1 MKLEEVINQLA
12 LATKNSSDNLQSEI
26 KRIVASC
33 GITGDEDDAGWI
45 GDFFEFILERKEIK
59 EQTFQ
64 KSKNIDKFY
73 SLITRLIQNEI
84 FHVKSQNFGES
95 MDIEFTDLHV
105 FVYISWEDDL
115 FSIKLLS

>member
-12 LATKNSSDNLQSEI
+12 LATNNSSDNLRSEI
-26 KRIVASC
+26 KRILASC
-33 GITGDEDDAGWI
+33 GITGDEDDQRWI

-59 EQTFQ
+59 EQIFQ
-64 KSKNIDKFY
+64 ESKNIDKFY
-73 SLITRLIQNEI
+73 SLITQLVHYKV

-115 FSIKLLS
+115 FSIKSLS